1 MKNKKKIRERP
12 IDDKKPISIIKDLN
26 KEKEKYIANYEKL
39 SELESIEKDLYK
51 MLEYYDKRKKI
62 EIPKAKK
69 ISEKNDRNANSKNYC
84 VNNNII
90 YNYENH
96 SNINNNE
103 YILNY
108 KLSEYKRPNHNIIYS
123 TEEKNKINSQKK
135 EYEIKEA
142 DLMFLQI
149 RANFMEPGELEKI
162 IIDLENN
169 VTKDKEEKID
179 EEKARSIIETK
190 YSKYKNYADSIINHF
205 KDRRKTLNNSLLR
218 KNWKKKKI
226 FKRRN
231 EKIKIRK
238 NTQNLQESLKKI
250 IEAKTFC
257 ENNVLPILNNLFM
270 KEKLN
275 KNLLKINDYIFMT
288 ECDKIGN
295 RKIPEIR
302 LKNYNK
308 EKEKIRNIVEKMN
321 KKYNTNELSEEFNKI
336 KNMRIINS
344 NINSNINHN
353 INHINTKNNNN
364 ININNDVKIED
375 SNNVDKDKIDDIK
388 REESINS
395 VNNIISNG
403 EKNQNQKPNNNNNI
417 NNKIDNNNEISKIE
431 HIFPPISLDMLKN
444 SNSNDETGLEEKSN
458 EYRIRIRVNR
468 ANNITIDRYIQ
479 LKEGE
484 DLNPFHDSFNKI
496 INNYKKY
503 NNSEFYV
510 NALEK
515 KNFENLFNYYNINK
529 VKDLQLDESDDDDS
543 ICFNDDL
550 KEFSS
555 SYKQFLQ
562 SKRSH
567 T

>member
-1 MKNKKKIRERP
+1 
-12 IDDKKPISIIKDLN
+12 
-26 KEKEKYIANYEKL
+26 
-39 SELESIEKDLYK
+39 
-51 MLEYYDKRKKI
+51 
-62 EIPKAKK
+62 
-69 ISEKNDRNANSKNYC
+69 
-84 VNNNII
+84 
-90 YNYENH
+90 
-96 SNINNNE
+96 
-103 YILNY
+103 
-108 KLSEYKRPNHNIIYS
+108 
-123 TEEKNKINSQKK
+123 
-135 EYEIKEA
+135 
-142 DLMFLQI
+142 
-149 RANFMEPGELEKI
+149 
-162 IIDLENN
+162 
-169 VTKDKEEKID
+169 
-179 EEKARSIIETK
+179 
-190 YSKYKNYADSIINHF
+190 
-205 KDRRKTLNNSLLR
+205 
-218 KNWKKKKI
+218 
-226 FKRRN
+226 
-231 EKIKIRK
+231 
-238 NTQNLQESLKKI
+238 
-250 IEAKTFC
+250 
-257 ENNVLPILNNLFM
+257 M

-353 INHINTKNNNN
+353 MNHINTNNNN
-364 ININNDVKIED
+364 INNDEKKNNSNDV
-375 SNNVDKDKIDDIK
+375 DKGKIDDIK
-388 REESINS
+388 RDESINS
-395 VNNIISNG
+395 VNNIESIG
-403 EKNQNQKPNNNNNI
+403 QKNQIPNNNI
-417 NNKIDNNNEISKIE
+417 IDNNNEISKIE

-468 ANNITIDRYIQ
+468 TNNITIDRYIQ

-503 NNSEFYV
+503 NNSEFYL

>member
-1 MKNKKKIRERP
+1 M
-12 IDDKKPISIIKDLN
+12 
-26 KEKEKYIANYEKL
+26 
-39 SELESIEKDLYK
+39 
-51 MLEYYDKRKKI
+51 
-62 EIPKAKK
+62 
-69 ISEKNDRNANSKNYC
+69 
-84 VNNNII
+84 
-90 YNYENH
+90 
-96 SNINNNE
+96 
-103 YILNY
+103 
-108 KLSEYKRPNHNIIYS
+108 SEYKRPNHYIIYS

-142 DLMFLQI
+142 DLMFLNI
-149 RANFMEPGELEKI
+149 RGNFMKPGELENI

-179 EEKARSIIETK
+179 EKKAKSIIETK
-190 YSKYKNYADSIINHF
+190 YTNYKNYADSIINHF
-205 KDRRKTLNNSLLR
+205 ISRRNTLKNSLLR

-238 NTQNLQESLKKI
+238 NTQNLQKSLNKI

-257 ENNVLPILNNLFM
+257 EKDVLPILNNLSM

-275 KNLLKINDYIFMT
+275 KYLLKINDYIFMS
-288 ECDKIGN
+288 ECDKI
-295 RKIPEIR
+295 KKIEIPEKR
-302 LKNYNK
+302 LKNYNND
-308 EKEKIRNIVEKMN
+308 KEKINNIFEKL
-321 KKYNTNELSEEFNKI
+321 KKEYNINELSEEFNKI

-353 INHINTKNNNN
+353 INHINTNNNN
-364 ININNDVKIED
+364 INNDEKKNNSNDV
-375 SNNVDKDKIDDIK
+375 DKGKIDDIK
-388 REESINS
+388 RDESINS
-395 VNNIISNG
+395 VNNIESIG
-403 EKNQNQKPNNNNNI
+403 QKNQIPNNNI
-417 NNKIDNNNEISKIE
+417 IDNNNEISKIE

-468 ANNITIDRYIQ
+468 TNNITIDRYIQ

-510 NALEK
+510 NPLEK